1 MQVLNNCCE
10 KNIVKYNKTDS
21 EPSKNKLYY
30 GVYLNFLKTG
40 LFTLFLISVFADV
53 LSAQSQT
60 DLAWQAFI
68 KNDRTE
74 ALRLL
79 NEAVIKDSTDKRALL
94 ALSLYYSTQKNE
106 GKYREYF
113 LRFLRHEPAPHPYI
127 YAQWLEPAMY
137 EGIKNSKE
145 VRDLY
150 EWLVENPDPQGLLKV
165 MANGQLGD
173 YYQRVQNFKEANKHY
188 SGIGSVDQWMVT
200 GPFDN
205 ISASG
210 YDRVFPPETEY
221 NPAGTY
227 SGKNGVPVYWFKN
240 SEVRSDKWVDFTRY
254 FDRTE
259 AVYYANTFVYSDK
272 EQKVQMRIGTSGSL
286 RFFLNDQLVI
296 DVFDENNNDAD
307 TYMAETTLQKGWNRL
322 LVKCGYS
329 VIDRCNFLFRI
340 TDASGNLISGLKYS
354 TEKQKYNAKS
364 KAAVTPVT
372 CFAIDYFKDR
382 IRENPE
388 HYENYFLLANA
399 YLRNDMAYQAEV
411 TLRPLV
417 KSLTPFSMLNFKML
431 EVFAR
436 SQKSMNL
443 EMTFDYLYASDP
455 QYPDVLIYKAN
466 EAAGNEDMDQFESIL
481 QKVAELLPD
490 SPELYELRTLLYSK
504 KGQQEKLL
512 ETIEEAA
519 VKFPDMFTFQYYK
532 ALFAINRNQN
542 FDEAIR
548 IFKKYILTA
557 YDLAPVNQL
566 AGYFLQSGDI
576 ASWEKTLAGFAE
588 QSKAS
593 PGIYL
598 ELGKKFFEMREYQ
611 KSAAM
616 IEKGLA
622 IAPMSAALLEKG
634 GDAYLELGDKK
645 KAKEFYAKALLYYPG
660 NYAVREKLR
669 ELDGKT
675 PLLSLFPSSDYK
687 SLIAESESPS
697 GANSYILLNDQKRIV
712 YKSGASELSGEVLI
726 RAITRQGIDQ
736 IKEYVIP
743 FNPYTED
750 LTVEKAVV
758 VKKDGSEVKGD
769 VNYNHVVFKSLE
781 AGEHIYVKWKIK
793 NLYSGRLSD
802 QFWDEFGFE
811 QYIPSKLTR
820 YSLLSEDNFTF
831 SHKTQF
837 MEDKPVIKKLD
848 GFTLYEWTLE
858 NVPGLKPES
867 DMPALSDV
875 NKRLYISSIPG
886 WDYLVE
892 WYKDLTRNKT
902 RITFEIEETV
912 AELMPDPEKL
922 SKDQKI
928 EIIYNFI
935 TENIRYSSVA
945 FRQSGLIPQ
954 EARDVLVTRI
964 GDCKDVA
971 TLFITMARAAGIE
984 SYYVLINTK
993 DEGFNKNVLPS
1004 IGFNHAIVALESE
1017 NGLKFLD
1024 LTAANFHY
1032 QTLPELDVNGFYLLI
1047 KDGIKEPGH
1056 VPDAGFYPD
1065 NIIRKTTITVRKD
1078 DSIEGT
1084 NISLKS
1090 GIHSAYA
1097 RYTYRDENPDEQT
1110 RIMKEALVQE
1120 FPQLSLTSFLTL
1132 SDMSDITPEESYMF
1146 SFEIPSYISE
1156 AGEYGLMK
1164 LPWSDKLESS
1174 SPISSDQRRF
1184 PLMLWSSLDTVK
1196 EEMTIILPEGMA
1208 PVETSYEQQYTCPAA
1223 DYRISVTYEEGR
1235 LIAVRTMIYKAREVK
1250 PEDFQAYKEFYTK
1263 AMRGD
1268 NKQFLLKRGE

>member
-1 MQVLNNCCE
+1 M
-10 KNIVKYNKTDS
+10 YNKAENVLS
-21 EPSKNKLYY
+21 YKSRSKYDRIGNIRTRYLYLL
-30 GVYLNFLKTG
+30 VYLLNTM
-40 LFTLFLISVFADV
+40 V
-53 LSAQSQT
+53 LSAQTPT

-68 KNDRTE
+68 KNDRAE

-79 NEAVIKDSTDKRALL
+79 TGAIEKDSTDKRALL
-94 ALSLYYSTQKNE
+94 TLSLFYSTQKNVE
-106 GKYREYF
+106 KYREYF
-113 LRFLRHEPAPHPYI
+113 LRFLRHEPNPHPYI

-137 EGIKNSKE
+137 EGIKHSKE

-173 YYQRVQNFKEANKHY
+173 YYQGVQNFIEAQTHY
-188 SGIGSVDQWMVT
+188 SGIGSVDEWTVT

-221 NPAGTY
+221 APGKTY
-227 SGKNGVPVYWFKN
+227 NGKNGVPAYWFKIN
-240 SEVRSDKWVDFTRY
+240 EVRSDKWIDFTRY

-259 AVYYANTFVYSDK
+259 AVYYANSFVYSDK
-272 EQKVQMRIGTSGSL
+272 EQKVQFRIGTSGSL
-286 RFFLNDQLVI
+286 RFFLNDQLII

-307 TYMAETTLQKGWNRL
+307 TYVAETTLQKGWNRL

-340 TDASGNLISGLKYS
+340 TDASGNLISGLKHS
-354 TEKQKYNAKS
+354 TEKQNYKKQTNAT
-364 KAAVTPVT
+364 VTPVT
-372 CFAIDYFKDR
+372 CFAINYFKEK
-382 IRENPE
+382 ISANPRE
-388 HYENYFLLANA
+388 YENYFLLANA
-399 YLRNDMAYQAEV
+399 YLRNDMSYQAEV

-417 KSLTPFSMLNFKML
+417 KSLTPFSLLNYKML

-466 EAAGNEDMDQFESIL
+466 EAVGNEDMDQFEAIL
-481 QKVAELLPD
+481 QKVAELLPE
-490 SPELYELRTLLYSK
+490 SSELYELRTLLYSK

-512 ETIEEAA
+512 ETVQEAA
-519 VKFPDMFTFQYYK
+519 LRFPEILTFQYYK
-532 ALFAINRNQN
+532 ALFDINRNQN
-542 FDEAIR
+542 YNEAIK
-548 IFKKYILTA
+548 IFQKYILTA
-557 YDLAPVNQL
+557 YDLTPVNQL
-566 AGYFLQSGDI
+566 AGYYLQSGDI
-576 ASWEKTLAGFAE
+576 ASWEKTLVGFAE
-588 QSKAS
+588 KSKAS

-622 IAPMSAALLEKG
+622 IAPMSSALLEKG
-634 GDAYLELGDKK
+634 GDAWLELGEKK
-645 KAKEFYAKALLYYPG
+645 KAKEFYAKALTYYPG
-660 NYAVREKLR
+660 NYTVREKLR

-675 PLLSLFPSSDYK
+675 PLSSLFQSSDYK
-687 SLIAESESPS
+687 TLIADVESPS

-712 YKSGASELSGEVLI
+712 YKSGASEISGEVLI

-811 QYIPSKLTR
+811 QYIPSKMTR
-820 YSLLSEDNFTF
+820 YSLLAEDDFKF

-837 MEDKPVIKKLD
+837 MDDAPVIKKLD
-848 GFTLYEWTLE
+848 GFTLYEWTME
-858 NVPGLKPES
+858 NIPALKPEP
-867 DMPALSDV
+867 DMSALSDV
-875 NKRLYISSIPG
+875 SKRLYISSIPG
-886 WDYLVE
+886 WDFLVE

-902 RITFEIEETV
+902 RVTFEIEETV
-912 AELMPDPEKL
+912 AELMPEPDKL
-922 SKDQKI
+922 SDEEKI

-971 TLFITMARAAGIE
+971 TLFITMARVAGIT

-1004 IGFNHAIVALESE
+1004 IGFNHAIVALETE
-1017 NGLKFLD
+1017 GGLKFLD

-1032 QTLPELDVNGFYLLI
+1032 ETLPELDIDGFYLLI
-1047 KDGIKEPGH
+1047 KDGIKAPGH
-1056 VPDAGFYPD
+1056 VPDANFYPD
-1065 NIIRKTTITVRKD
+1065 NITRKTTLTVRSD
-1078 DSIEGT
+1078 DGIEGT
-1084 NISLKS
+1084 NITTKG

-1097 RYTYRDENPDEQT
+1097 RYTYRDENPDEQS
-1110 RIMKEALVQE
+1110 RIMKEALVAE

-1132 SDMSDITPEESYMF
+1132 SDMTDITPEESYMF

-1174 SPISSDQRRF
+1174 GSVTNDSRKF
-1184 PLMLWSSLDTVK
+1184 PLMLWSSLDTLR
-1196 EEMTIILPEGMA
+1196 EDMTIILPEGMH
-1208 PVETSYEQQYTCPAA
+1208 PVESSYEQEYSSPAA
-1223 DYRISVTYEEGR
+1223 DYRISVSFKDGR
-1235 LIAVRTMIYKAREVK
+1235 LHAVRTMIYKTREVK
-1250 PEDFQAYKEFYTK
+1250 PVDFQAYKEFYTK
-1263 AMRGD
+1263 AMRAD
-1268 NKQFLLKRGE
+1268 NKQFLLKRSE

>member
-1 MQVLNNCCE
+1 MKFFRL
-10 KNIVKYNKTDS
+10 
-21 EPSKNKLYY
+21 
-30 GVYLNFLKTG
+30 GF
-40 LFTLFLISVFADV
+40 FALFLITFFSGV

-79 NEAVIKDSTDKRALL
+79 TAAIEKDSTDKRALL
-94 ALSLYYSTQKNE
+94 TLSLFYSTQKNE
-106 GKYREYF
+106 EKYREYF
-113 LRFLRHEPAPHPYI
+113 LRFLRHEPNPHPYI

-137 EGIKNSKE
+137 EGIKHSKE
-145 VRDLY
+145 VRDLF

-173 YYQRVQNFKEANKHY
+173 YYHGVQNFDEAKKHY
-188 SGIGSVDQWMVT
+188 SGIGSVDEWMVT

-210 YDRVFPPETEY
+210 YDRVFPPEQEY
-221 NPAGTY
+221 NPAKTY
-227 SGKNGVPVYWFKN
+227 SGKNGVPAYWFKIG
-240 SEVRSDKWVDFTRY
+240 EVRSDKWIDFTRY

-259 AVYYANTFVYSDK
+259 AVYYANSFVYSDK
-272 EQKVQMRIGTSGSL
+272 EQQVQIRIGTSGSL
-286 RFFLNDQLVI
+286 RFFLNDQLVT

-307 TYMAETTLQKGWNRL
+307 TYMSETTLQKGWNRL

-340 TDASGNLISGLKYS
+340 TDASGNLISGLKHS
-354 TEKQKYNAKS
+354 TEKQNYTKQTNVP
-364 KAAVTPVT
+364 VTPVT
-372 CFAIDYFKDR
+372 CFAIDYFKDK
-382 IRENPE
+382 IKENPQE
-388 HYENYFLLANA
+388 YENYFLLANA

-417 KSLTPFSMLNFKML
+417 KSLTPFSLLNFKML

-436 SQKSMNL
+436 SQKTMNL
-443 EMTFDYLYASDP
+443 EMAFDYLYTTNP
-455 QYPDVLIYKAN
+455 LYPDVMIYKAN
-466 EAAGNEDMDQFESIL
+466 EAAGNEDMDQFEAIL
-481 QKVAELLPD
+481 QQVAEILPE

-512 ETIEEAA
+512 ETVNEAA
-519 VKFPDMFTFQYYK
+519 AKFPEMFTFQYYK

-542 FDEAIR
+542 FDEAIK
-548 IFKKYILTA
+548 IFKQYILTA
-557 YDLAPVNQL
+557 YDITPVNQL
-566 AGYFLQSGDI
+566 AGYYLQSGDI
-576 ASWEKTLAGFAE
+576 ASWEKTLTGFAE
-588 QSKAS
+588 NSKAS

-645 KAKEFYAKALLYYPG
+645 KAKEFYSKALIYYPG
-660 NYAVREKLR
+660 NYTVREKLR
-669 ELDGKT
+669 EFEGKT
-675 PLLSLFPSSDYK
+675 PLLSLFQSSDYK
-687 SLIAESESPS
+687 MLIADGESPA

-712 YKSGASELSGEVLI
+712 YKSGASELSGEILI
-726 RAITRQGIDQ
+726 RAVTRQGIDQ

-769 VNYNHVVFKSLE
+769 INYNHIVFKSLE

-811 QYIPSKLTR
+811 QYIPSKITR
-820 YSLLSEDNFTF
+820 YSLLAEDDFKF
-831 SHKTQF
+831 AHKTQF
-837 MEDKPVIKKLD
+837 MDDEPVIKKVD
-848 GFTLYEWTLE
+848 GFTLYEWTME
-858 NVPGLKPES
+858 NIPGLKPEP

-875 NKRLYISSIPG
+875 SKRLYISSIPG
-886 WDYLVE
+886 WEFVVE

-902 RITFEIEETV
+902 RVTFEIEETV
-912 AELMPDPEKL
+912 VELIPNPGQL
-922 SKDQKI
+922 SKDKKI

-971 TLFITMARAAGIE
+971 TLFITMARVAGIE

-1004 IGFNHAIVALESE
+1004 IGFNHAIVALETE
-1017 NGLKFLD
+1017 KGLKFLD

-1032 QTLPELDVNGFYLLI
+1032 NTLPELDINGFYLLI
-1047 KDGIKEPGH
+1047 KDGVKEPGH
-1056 VPDAGFYPD
+1056 VPDENFYPD
-1065 NIIRKTTITVRKD
+1065 NITRKTTLTVRSD

-1084 NISLKS
+1084 NITTKG

-1097 RYTYRDENPDEQT
+1097 RYTYRDENPDEQS
-1110 RIMKEALVQE
+1110 RIMKEALVAE

-1146 SFEIPSYISE
+1146 SFEIPAYISE
-1156 AGEYGLMK
+1156 AGDYGLMK
-1164 LPWSDKLESS
+1164 LPWSDKMESS
-1174 SPISSDQRRF
+1174 SSVTNDTRRF
-1184 PLMLWSSLDTVK
+1184 PLMLWSSLDTLK
-1196 EEMTIILPEGMA
+1196 EEMTVILPEGMI
-1208 PVETSYEQQYTCPAA
+1208 PVETSYEQSYSSPAA
-1223 DYRISVTYEEGR
+1223 DYRISVSYADGR
-1235 LIAVRTMIYKAREVK
+1235 INAVRTMIYKTREVK
-1250 PEDFQAYKEFYTK
+1250 PDDFQAYKEFYTK
-1263 AMRGD
+1263 AMRAD